1 MTRCHPGALLERD
14 IWSESLEESKD
25 QNYYSE
31 AKKNV
36 VKKVRK
42 EYDAPMILSIMSKLV
57 GGGGSVIVV
66 WNDIFV
72 FKNILFE
79 VNREN
84 YKKNFLDNIKE
95 WCYKTYIATYNISCN
110 KQTSEHS
117 HSKIIWNCL
126 VFIN

>member
-79 VNREN
+79 VNHEN
-84 YKKNFLDNIKE
+84 YKKNFLTVYVPEILKNFSTLK
-95 WCYKTYIATYNISCN
+95 
-110 KQTSEHS
+110 
-117 HSKIIWNCL
+117 SKIGSF
-126 VFIN
+126 VSFYM

>member
-84 YKKNFLDNIKE
+84 YKKIFLNNIKE
-95 WCYKTYIATYNISCN
+95 RCYKF
-110 KQTSEHS
+110 Q
-117 HSKIIWNCL
+117 
-126 VFIN
+126 